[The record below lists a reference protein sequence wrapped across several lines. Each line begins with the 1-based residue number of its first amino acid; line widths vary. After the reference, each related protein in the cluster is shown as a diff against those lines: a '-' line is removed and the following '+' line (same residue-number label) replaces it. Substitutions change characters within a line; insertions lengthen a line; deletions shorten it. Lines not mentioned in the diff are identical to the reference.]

1 MSFFKNLFGKKQEEL
16 ALNKPAPFFSLPD
29 ENGNTISLAEFK
41 DKRDVM
47 VFFIRGDFCPFCQM
61 MLKTFQNEREK
72 FIQKN
77 VVMLSVSPGPVDVN
91 QEMVKKFGLDYKLLC
106 DNTQKVMQ
114 QYYCHD
120 ASDTRAY
127 PEGMPVPGTFLI
139 DKGGILRFYS
149 RADKAEEAFNP
160 SAILK
165 ALETL
170 S

>member
-1 MSFFKNLFGKKQEEL
+1 MSFLKNLFGKKAENI
-16 ALNKPAPFFSLPD
+16 ALNKPAPVFSLPD
-29 ENGNTISLAEFK
+29 ENGNIISLSEFEGK
-41 DKRDVM
+41 NDVM
-47 VFFIRGDFCPFCQM
+47 LCFIRGDFCPFCQI
-61 MLKTFQNEREK
+61 MLKTFQSEREK

-91 QEMVKKFGLDYKLLC
+91 HGIVKKFGLDYKLLC
-106 DNTQKVMQ
+106 DDTQKVMQ
-114 QYYCHD
+114 QYDCHD
-120 ASDTRAY
+120 PSDTRAY

-139 DKGGILRFYS
+139 DKAGILRFYS